1 MWTPNMGS
9 KPVVT
14 LLAHPS
20 APVTALATS
29 RCGKYLATAGKDS
42 KFKVFDIRNTY
53 QSINTFF
60 SPSAGNT
67 VAFSDTGLLAL
78 GFGNEVQI
86 WKGTTSGDKPKAP
99 YMKHKLVVSH
109 QRSQVGRVRFLPFED
124 VLGIG
129 HDLGYSSIVVP
140 GAGEATF
147 DAFEANPFA
156 TSKQRQEAEVHG
168 LLEKLQPESISLQAE
183 TIGRI
188 DTASKEVR
196 DKEER
201 ELMDQAIEG

>member
-1 MWTPNMGS
+1 
-9 KPVVT
+9 
-14 LLAHPS
+14 
-20 APVTALATS
+20 
-29 RCGKYLATAGKDS
+29 
-42 KFKVFDIRNTY
+42 
-53 QSINTFF
+53 
-60 SPSAGNT
+60 
-67 VAFSDTGLLAL
+67 
-78 GFGNEVQI
+78 
-86 WKGTTSGDKPKAP
+86 
-99 YMKHKLVVSH
+99 MKHKLVVSH

-168 LLEKLQPESISLQAE
+168 LLEKLQPESISLQAD

-196 DKEER
+196 EKEER
-201 ELMDQAIEG
+201 EMMDQAIEG